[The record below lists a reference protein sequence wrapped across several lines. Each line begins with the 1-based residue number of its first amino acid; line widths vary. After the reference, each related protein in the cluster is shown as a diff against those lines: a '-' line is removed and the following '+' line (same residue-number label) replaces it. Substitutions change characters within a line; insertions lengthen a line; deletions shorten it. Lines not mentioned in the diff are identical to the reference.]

1 MVVGVVWM
9 FVEWVENDLVV
20 EVWFLF
26 SLTFLETLIGDT
38 GEVWVGLLLVVEF
51 VEFDVILE
59 TEVAVISEDVNESKG
74 LTVVLCHHLNLM
86 CWNT

>member
-9 FVEWVENDLVV
+9 FVERGKNDLVV
-20 EVWFLF
+20 EVCILF
-26 SLTFLETLIGDT
+26 SLTSLETLIGDT
-38 GEVWVGLLLVVEF
+38 GEVWVGLLVVVEF

-59 TEVAVISEDVNESKG
+59 TEFAVISADVNESKG
-74 LTVVLCHHLNLM
+74 TTVVLCHHLNLM

>member
-26 SLTFLETLIGDT
+26 SLTLLETLIGDT